1 MNGSIFSPIQNA
13 GWFGDIK
20 QTIALNK
27 CACIYDLSQGQRPY
41 LFCALANSLHKRQ
54 MLVIMQTEQA
64 AQTACEDA
72 CQLLGAI
79 AAYLPPNEINF
90 FRAAAQSREIVDR
103 RTETLCKLISGE
115 IRMLFLSPAALCQPM
130 LSKESFI
137 GGTIALKDGDVFDP
151 QALVQ
156 HLTRY
161 GYQRVETISA
171 KGECAIRGSILDVYP
186 PSEQNAVRIEFFDDE
201 VDSIRSFDAL
211 SQRSIERVKQC
222 VIPPAQEYAFDKE
235 QARYFSD
242 KLLVYLGVDRE
253 LETETTELF
262 PDLPPLPDDDD
273 DVDAEDENA
282 KKIDKGGFS
291 DEATLLSSL
300 RRRAEALASGISF
313 DGFMTWLRTLS
324 SENVTILDWMN
335 APIVCIDQPEAFSER
350 VSNGELM
357 YEEAFKN
364 ALERSEALP
373 QQAKCLYS
381 ADELL
386 SAIAP
391 FPRVLTTDFLR
402 SLSSIRPD
410 SLYSWKGQSL
420 SGYHS
425 QINALIADM
434 QSHLS
439 QGRKVLILSGGH
451 ARAKRLLDSIDE
463 AKLAVKSIESA
474 EDEIGDSITLLP
486 LAFHHGFILEDERF
500 VLMSDED
507 IFSGSYRKSRQ
518 RRNAGERISAFTEL
532 KVGDY
537 VVHELH
543 GVGIYQGTTR
553 IQSEG
558 TYRDYL
564 LIQYSGSDK
573 LYVPTDQLDRVQK
586 YIGGDSSA
594 PKINK
599 LGGTEWQR
607 QKGKVKAG
615 LKAMAFDLVKLYAAR
630 QDGNGFR
637 FSPDS
642 PWQRQFE
649 EQFPYEPTDDQENA
663 IADIKADMEKPQ
675 SMDRLLCGDVG
686 YGKTEV
692 ALRAAFKAVMDS
704 KQVCLLAP
712 TTILAQQHYRTILK
726 RFEGFP
732 VQCEMLSRFRSP
744 QEQKEIIAKVKEGK
758 IDILV
763 GTHRLLNKA
772 IQYKDLGLLII
783 DEEQRF
789 GVAHKEIIKNMKKNV
804 DVLTLSATPIPRTLH
819 MSMVG
824 IRDMSLLEAPPE
836 ERYPVQT
843 YVMEYSDAVIRDAI
857 LREIGRGGQIY
868 FLYNRVQSIEKFYDR
883 LRALVPEARI
893 GIAHGQLR
901 EHALEDIM
909 MDFYDGKYDV
919 LLCTTI
925 IESGLDIPTANTLI
939 VFDSDRFGLSQ
950 LYQLRGRVGRSNRL
964 AYAYFT
970 VRPDKMLSETA
981 QKRLTA
987 IREFTDFGSG
997 FRIAMRDLEI
1007 RGAGNI
1013 LGPEQSGHMSTV
1025 GYDLYCKLM
1034 EEAVR
1039 EMRGELGQKHDLE
1052 TRVELHADAYLPAS
1066 YIPDEKARMDLYKRI
1081 SLITFSGER
1090 EEMEDE
1096 LVDRFGDIPPQV
1108 YNLLSI
1114 AQIRSLSNRLGV
1126 SLVTFR
1132 VGILVMRF
1140 DTACAPEGIYML
1152 KAIQESGAKLTLLA
1166 QEPPSICYHAKSGED
1181 ILYILSMLPELLE
1194 KLVTS
1199 IEKSEAESENKKQ
1212 T

>member
-1 MNGSIFSPIQNA
+1 MNGSIFSPIQSA
-13 GWFGDIK
+13 EWFGNVK
-20 QTIALNK
+20 QTIQENK

-41 LFCALANSLHKRQ
+41 LFCALADAERDKQL
-54 MLVIMQTEQA
+54 LVIMQTEQA

-72 CQLLGAI
+72 CQLLGPI

-103 RTETLCKLISGE
+103 RTETLYKLVSGD

-130 LSKESFI
+130 PSKDAFVSGTVTLSDGSVFEPQKL
-137 GGTIALKDGDVFDP
+137 IA
-151 QALVQ
+151 Q
-156 HLTRY
+156 LTRL
-161 GYQRVETISA
+161 GYQRVETISS
-171 KGECAIRGSILDVYP
+171 KGECALRGSILDVYP

-222 VIPPAQEYAFDKE
+222 VIPPAQEYAFSEEDAK
-235 QARYFSD
+235 YLSD
-242 KLLVYLGVDRE
+242 KLLVYLGVDKA
-253 LETETTELF
+253 LESKTTELF
-262 PDLPPLPDDDD
+262 PELPPLPEDEDDDEIIEGSSTG
-273 DVDAEDENA
+273 AGNGELS
-282 KKIDKGGFS
+282 G
-291 DEATLLSSL
+291 EATLLSSL
-300 RRRAEALASGISF
+300 RRRAEALSSGTSF

-324 SENVTILDWMN
+324 NETKTIIDWMN
-335 APIVCIDQPEAFSER
+335 EPIVCIDQPEAFSER
-350 VSNGELM
+350 ISNGELM

-381 ADELL
+381 AEELL
-386 SAIAP
+386 GVISP
-391 FPRVLTTDFLR
+391 LPRVLTTDFLR

-434 QSHLS
+434 RNHLS
-439 QGRKVLILSGGH
+439 QGRRVLILSGGH
-451 ARAKRLLDSIDE
+451 ARAKRLLDSMEE
-463 AKLAVKSIESA
+463 AKLSVKSIESA
-474 EDEIGDSITLLP
+474 DEELGDFVTLLP

-500 VLMSDED
+500 TLMSDED

-532 KVGDY
+532 KIGDY

-586 YIGGDSSA
+586 YIGGDSAA

-607 QKGKVKAG
+607 QKSKVKAG

-630 QDGNGFR
+630 QDCHGFE
-637 FSPDS
+637 FSPDT

-649 EQFPYEPTDDQENA
+649 EQFPYEPTEDQENA

-704 KQVCLLAP
+704 KQVCILAP
-712 TTILAQQHYRTILK
+712 TTILAQQHYRTIQK

-732 VQCEMLSRFRSP
+732 VECDMLSRFRSP

-763 GTHRLLNKA
+763 GTHRLLNKS

-789 GVAHKEIIKNMKKNV
+789 GVAHKEIIKDMRKNV

-857 LREIGRGGQIY
+857 LREIGRGGQVY

-883 LRALVPEARI
+883 LRALIPEARI

-925 IESGLDIPTANTLI
+925 IESGLDIATANTLI
-939 VFDSDRFGLSQ
+939 VFDSERFGLSQ

-970 VRPDKMLSETA
+970 IRPNKMLSETA

-1013 LGPEQSGHMSTV
+1013 LGAEQSGHMSTV

-1034 EEAVR
+1034 EEAIR

-1081 SLITFSGER
+1081 SLISFTAER
-1090 EEMEDE
+1090 DEMEDE

-1108 YNLLSI
+1108 DNLLSI
-1114 AQIRSLSNRLGV
+1114 AQIRSLSNKLGV

-1132 VGILVMRF
+1132 AGILVMRF
-1140 DTACAPEGIYML
+1140 DPGCAPEGGYMI
-1152 KAIQESGAKLTLLA
+1152 KAIQDSGAKLTLLA
-1166 QEPPSICYHAKSGED
+1166 QDPPAICYRAKNGED
-1181 ILYILSMLPELLE
+1181 ILYILSMLPELLQ
-1194 KLVTS
+1194 KLVES
-1199 IEKSEAESENKKQ
+1199 VEESEKTDENKKH